1 MKHIKQFSTHLFAA
15 AIMMVA
21 LTMTAGPATAG
32 FFDFTRGQVAQ
43 PGTELHALGTQAL
56 TTGLG
61 GVSYF
66 TNGEGRVI
74 EIRAK
79 EMLNGDL
86 RVTKKRVYIPK
97 NYVAKTHDQSL
108 EAERTWDRLQDLA
121 GQQPWVGGYA
131 VLPHHEG
138 IKAYKF
144 GVMVETE
151 LRRNHQV
158 DN

>member
-1 MKHIKQFSTHLFAA
+1 MKHTKSFYAPLFAA
-15 AIMMVA
+15 AVVLLA
-21 LTMTAGPATAG
+21 LTLTAGPATAG

-43 PGTELHALGTQAL
+43 PNTALHALGTQAL
-56 TTGLG
+56 NTGLG

-79 EMLNGDL
+79 EMPNGDL

-97 NYVAKTHDQSL
+97 NYVAKTHAQSL

-138 IKAYKF
+138 TKAYKL
-144 GVMVETE
+144 GVTVETE